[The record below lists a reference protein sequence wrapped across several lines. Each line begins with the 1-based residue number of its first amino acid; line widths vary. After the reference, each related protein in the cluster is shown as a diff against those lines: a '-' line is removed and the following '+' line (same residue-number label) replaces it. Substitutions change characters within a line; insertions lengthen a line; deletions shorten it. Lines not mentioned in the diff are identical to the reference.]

1 MPQLNLTS
9 DSGHHLDEEAVAKVL
24 HEADTPVMLRHAGA
38 SWQVRSL
45 AALLALH
52 GDAMV
57 KVVTSGG
64 VYRGEGKVEV
74 EMPLRDFGSSLRNGT
89 VPSSSYVFQDLSG
102 LPLAASAGE
111 ACDLFA
117 RVSRLRDPGYAAV
130 PFAARGRPILSVG
143 GWGHG
148 RPFHSH
154 GPALNGLASG
164 VKHWFVRR
172 PNASAELTVPAGLQ
186 GGAGLADGWESQGW
200 QCTQREGDVLWIPDR
215 YEHAT
220 ANFAD
225 DTVAIFTVIDDLS
238 DTPLHAAAKA
248 GDEAAVRALLEAN
261 GDVAARSRS
270 GGTALTYAAGVGS
283 VQVMR
288 LLIAAGAQVGDAT
301 RSGAQ
306 ALHAAAFGGHH
317 AAVRLLL
324 ASGASTDARDARG
337 KTAMQLATELGHAEV
352 REALEQAEAA
362 AAAAAA
368 AASGG
373 AAAGALADSEAGASK
388 IAASQLLARAGAHVA
403 EGHEPRSRGGGGGGG
418 GEQAS
423 CASDASAT

>member
-1 MPQLNLTS
+1 MESTTGRHEWKEDLRAMPVYVADAASDGCNMPQLNLTS

-148 RPFHSH
+148 RPFVAASSTACLRRQ
-154 GPALNGLASG
+154 AL
-164 VKHWFVRR
+164 VVRR

-186 GGAGLADGWESQGW
+186 G
-200 QCTQREGDVLWIPDR
+200 
-215 YEHAT
+215 
-220 ANFAD
+220 
-225 DTVAIFTVIDDLS
+225 
-238 DTPLHAAAKA
+238 
-248 GDEAAVRALLEAN
+248 
-261 GDVAARSRS
+261 
-270 GGTALTYAAGVGS
+270 
-283 VQVMR
+283 
-288 LLIAAGAQVGDAT
+288 
-301 RSGAQ
+301 
-306 ALHAAAFGGHH
+306 
-317 AAVRLLL
+317 
-324 ASGASTDARDARG
+324 ARG
-337 KTAMQLATELGHAEV
+337 SRT
-352 REALEQAEAA
+352 
-362 AAAAAA
+362 
-368 AASGG
+368 GG
-373 AAAGALADSEAGASK
+373 RRDGSARGARRTL
-388 IAASQLLARAGAHVA
+388 
-403 EGHEPRSRGGGGGGG
+403 
-418 GEQAS
+418 
-423 CASDASAT
+423 